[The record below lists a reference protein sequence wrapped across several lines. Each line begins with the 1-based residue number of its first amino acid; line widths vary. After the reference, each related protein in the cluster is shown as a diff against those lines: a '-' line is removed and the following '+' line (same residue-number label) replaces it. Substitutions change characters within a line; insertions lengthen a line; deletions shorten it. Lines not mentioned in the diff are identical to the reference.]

1 MSRTAPLSPW
11 PSTVLPPDTA
21 LTDRLRERLT
31 TLTAERQAL
40 LDHANRQLAAYAAAI
55 GELTALLEPPATTTE
70 PVTADE
76 G

>member
-40 LDHANRQLAAYAAAI
+40 LDQAQRQLAAYDAVI
-55 GELTALLEPPATTTE
+55 GELTALLATPADTTVPDTS
-70 PVTADE
+70 DDR
-76 G
+76 